1 MSDPVTPIAI
11 GRLDPRAK
19 LFLLGLAG
27 LWAVLLERPAS
38 LLLCAGL
45 AIVALCL
52 SGGRPK
58 HILGA
63 LGGLALAV
71 WGFALM
77 QAVFYQQAPRTPW
90 FAWHPEVGV
99 WRDVFGPEGLALYRE
114 GFLYGLTQGLRL
126 VLALGAGLSVA
137 FSTDASSL
145 LSALRFYRVPYGI
158 AFMAVTSLRFL
169 PLLGREASMA
179 WQAARM
185 RGFSPFQCAPWTSGT
200 VAFSLLR
207 PVLASCVR
215 RASVIAASVTSRG
228 FTPEGGA
235 VGVTGRALSPSAQ
248 VLSLTA
254 VAVGG
259 LVTVALLSAKALY
272 MAYLHEVC
280 YSSELRPV
288 YEFVRR
294 WL

>member
-1 MSDPVTPIAI
+1 MSDPGLASAA
-11 GRLDPRAK
+11 GGLDPRAK

-38 LLLCAGL
+38 LGICAGL
-45 AIVALCL
+45 ALVALCL

-90 FAWHPEVGV
+90 VAWYPESDF
-99 WRDVFGPEGLALYRE
+99 WRSIFGAEGLAIYRE
-114 GFLYGLTQGLRL
+114 GFTYGLTQGLRL
-126 VLALGAGLSVA
+126 VLALGSGLAVA

-145 LSALRFYRVPYGI
+145 LAALRFYRVPYGI

-169 PLLGREASMA
+169 PLLGREATMA

-185 RGFSPFQCAPWTSGT
+185 RGFSPYHCAPWTSGA

-228 FTPEGGA
+228 FTPDGGA
-235 VGVTGRALSPSAQ
+235 CSTPGRECSPSAR
-248 VLSLTA
+248 VFSRLAVVVGILS
-254 VAVGG
+254 
-259 LVTVALLSAKALY
+259 TVALLSAKALY
-272 MAYLHEVC
+272 MAYLHEA
-280 YSSELRPV
+280 YYRSELRPL

>member
-1 MSDPVTPIAI
+1 MNVSGSTPKA
-11 GRLDPRAK
+11 GSLDPRAK

-38 LLLCAGL
+38 LGFCAGL
-45 AIVALCL
+45 AVIALCL
-52 SGGRPK
+52 SGGKPK

-63 LGGLALAV
+63 FLGLALAA

-90 FAWHPEVGV
+90 VAWRPEQGF
-99 WRDVFGPEGLALYRE
+99 WYHLFGAEGLAIYRE

-126 VLALGAGLSVA
+126 VLALGAGLAVA

-145 LSALRFYRVPYGI
+145 LSALRYYRVPYGI
-158 AFMAVTSLRFL
+158 AFMTVTSLRFL

-185 RGFSPFQCAPWTSGT
+185 RGFSPYRCAPWTSGA
-200 VAFSLLR
+200 VALSLLR

-235 VGVTGRALSPSAQ
+235 VEVTGRALSPSAQ
-248 VLSLTA
+248 LFSRLVVATA
-254 VAVGG
+254 ILAT
-259 LVTVALLSAKALY
+259 LALLVVKALY
-272 MAYLHEVC
+272 VAYLHEV
-280 YSSELRPV
+280 YYHTGLRPM
-288 YEFVRR
+288 YEFARR

>member
-1 MSDPVTPIAI
+1 MQPEA
-11 GRLDPRAK
+11 GLDPRAK
-19 LFLLGLAG
+19 LLLLGLAG

-38 LLLCAGL
+38 LGLCAAL
-45 AIVALCL
+45 AVVALCL
-52 SGGRPK
+52 SGGKPK
-58 HILGA
+58 HLLGA
-63 LGGLALAV
+63 LCGLALAV

-90 FAWHPEVGV
+90 MAWRPEAGF
-99 WRDVFGPEGLALYRE
+99 WHDVLGADGLAIYRE

-126 VLALGAGLSVA
+126 VLALGAGLAVA

-145 LSALRFYRVPYGI
+145 LSALRYYRVPYGI

-179 WQAARM
+179 WQAARI
-185 RGFSPFQCAPWTSGT
+185 RGFSPYRCAPWTSGA

-228 FTPEGGA
+228 FAPEGSSLGTA
-235 VGVTGRALSPSAQ
+235 GRTLSPSAR
-248 VLSLTA
+248 VLSKTA
-254 VAVGG
+254 VAGAI
-259 LVTVALLSAKALY
+259 LATAALLAAKILY
-272 MAYLHEVC
+272 LAYLHEV
-280 YSSELRPV
+280 YYRSELRPV
-288 YEFVRR
+288 YEFVRK